1 MQKERMLKS
10 LKKAL
15 ILVLVGLAY
24 YGVVKLT
31 GWGLPCPF
39 HLLTGW
45 HCPGCGISR
54 MFMALLE
61 LDFMGALGYNALVLV
76 LLPFGVV
83 FGLRRWIIYVKT
95 GNTAPDRLETVLLIV
110 ATVLTLAFWILRN
123 LPQFSFLAPGA

>member
-24 YGVVKLT
+24 YGFVKLT

-39 HLLTGW
+39 YLLTGW

-95 GNTAPDRLETVLLIV
+95 GNTEPDRLETVLLIV

>member
-24 YGVVKLT
+24 YGFVKLT

>member
-24 YGVVKLT
+24 YGFVKLT

-95 GNTAPDRLETVLLIV
+95 GNTAPDRLETVLLLV

>member
-24 YGVVKLT
+24 YGFVKLT

-95 GNTAPDRLETVLLIV
+95 GNTEPDRLETVLLIV